1 MSKFSKGDVV
11 TVQATVRYNM
21 DADDDQVGIEVEK
34 HHPTVFVPVD
44 KVTLVHRHFEVGERV
59 WAEGDES
66 YGIIRAIHDGLA
78 WIELENVQECYRT
91 IALKWLEKAPVLAA
105 PLLEAA
111 E

>member
-34 HHPTVFVPVD
+34 HHPTVFVPLG
-44 KVTLVHRHFEVGERV
+44 KVTLVHRHFEVGARV
-59 WAEGDES
+59 WSEGEEH
-66 YGIIRAIHDGLA
+66 YGHIRAIHGGLA
-78 WIELENVQECYRT
+78 WVELEEVQECFRT
-91 IALKWLEKAPVLAA
+91 IALKWLEKAPVPAT